1 MLKLKSTALKRTL
14 LLLIIIC
21 FSISARAQWASQT
34 TGQVSNS
41 QVLSIS
47 PVNNNVVWAITSA
60 NELLRTTNGGAT
72 WTVSSLIAATG
83 FPMIE
88 VNCITALDASTAW
101 ITTVEAGF
109 PSASISGVFKTTD
122 GGQTWTQQT
131 IGYNGNSWPNMIHF
145 FNSNDGVTM
154 GDTNGGYFEIYTT
167 SNGGST
173 WSRVP
178 LSNLPAPDGNNDVGT
193 GGDLYAVS
201 GNTIWISVL
210 GMRVL
215 KSNDKGLHW
224 TVANTG
230 LTQAGPN
237 NLPLGLAF
245 SDINN
250 GLVLANSQLK
260 RTTDGGQTWTTVNY
274 TGPVK
279 FYLSNVPG
287 ATNTYISTGPGGTRP
302 VGSSYSNDGGN
313 TWISLENTI
322 QHRLP
327 RFYSPTSGW
336 TGGVN
341 TLYKFSS
348 TVLGLNDFSR
358 VNSFFISPNPSTGV
372 FTITNPTNQP
382 FRLEVF
388 SSFGVSVLQQQGSRF
403 GSTRLDLT
411 AQPKGMY
418 LVRIYS
424 RGQIITKRIIIQ

>member
-1 MLKLKSTALKRTL
+1 
-14 LLLIIIC
+14 
-21 FSISARAQWASQT
+21 
-34 TGQVSNS
+34 
-41 QVLSIS
+41 
-47 PVNNNVVWAITSA
+47 
-60 NELLRTTNGGAT
+60 
-72 WTVSSLIAATG
+72 
-83 FPMIE
+83 MIE